1 MNEFKFRKGKLYCE
15 DVSIEAIAK
24 KEGTPF
30 YLYSK
35 KTFLRHFDAF
45 DGAFKSVRHIT
56 CFAVK
61 ANSNIAILNLLA
73 KAGAGADIV
82 SGGELFRAKKAGFPS
97 KKIIFSGVGK
107 SDEEIEYALRAGI
120 LMFNIESSEEAE
132 TINKIAAKIGKKAPV
147 SFRIN
152 PDIDP
157 KTHPYISTGLSK
169 NKFGISIDDAL
180 KEYKRANKMKWLDVV
195 GIHYHIGSQLT
206 SISPFVDSIKRMKR
220 LLQILRSEGIN
231 IKYFD
236 MGGGLGITYKDE
248 TPPHPREYAKAL
260 IPHIKDLDCTVL
272 FEPGRVIAGN
282 AGILV
287 TKVLFTKKTAVKNF
301 VIVDAGMNDL
311 LRPSLYGAYQEIVP
325 VKKSSKK
332 KIEVDVVGPICE
344 TGDFLARDRLVAK
357 VKRDDLLAVMSAG
370 AYGFTMS
377 SVYNSRPRVPEILAD
392 GKNYYVIR
400 KRETYKDLIR
410 GEIIPKAQGRKS

>member
-1 MNEFKFRKGKLYCE
+1 MNEFKFKGNKLYGE
-15 DVSIEAIAK
+15 DVSIEKIAE

-30 YLYSK
+30 YLYSR
-35 KTFLRHFDAF
+35 KTFLRHFNVF
-45 DGAFKSVRHIT
+45 DSAFKKIDHLT

-61 ANSNIAILNLLA
+61 ANSNIAILDILA

-82 SGGELFRAKKAGFPS
+82 SGGELFRAKKAGFSP

-107 SDEEIEYALRAGI
+107 TFEEIEFALRSGI
-120 LMFNIESSEEAE
+120 LMFNIESSGEAKV
-132 TINKIAAKIGKKAPV
+132 INDIAGRMKKKAPV

-169 NKFGISIDDAL
+169 NKFGISIDDAVG
-180 KEYKRANKMKWLDVV
+180 EYSAAKKMKWLDVV

-206 SISPFVDSIKRMKR
+206 SVSPFVDSLKRMK
-220 LLQILRSEGIN
+220 LLLGNLRNEGID

-248 TPPHPREYAKAL
+248 TPPEPREYAEAL
-260 IPHIKDLDCTVL
+260 IPYIKDLGCTVL

-282 AGILV
+282 SGILV
-287 TKVLFTKKTAVKNF
+287 TKVLFTKNTAVKNF

-311 LRPSLYGAYQEIVP
+311 VRPSLYGAYQEIVS
-325 VKKSSKK
+325 VCKNKRK
-332 KIEVDVVGPICE
+332 KIQVDVVGPICE
-344 TGDFLARDRLVAK
+344 TGDFLARDRMLRQVEK
-357 VKRDDLLAVMSAG
+357 GDLLAVMSAG

-377 SVYNSRPRVPEILAD
+377 SVYNSRPRVPEILTD
-392 GKNYYVIR
+392 GKKYEVIR
-400 KRETYKDLIR
+400 KRESYADLVR
-410 GEIIPKAQGRKS
+410 GEKIVK